1 MELSIRQR
9 RLVMFSVL
17 TVMLLS
23 ALESTVV
30 TTAMP
35 TVVSKLG
42 GINIYSWV
50 FSAYLLT
57 STISMPIWGRLS
69 DIYGRRN
76 CFLVTVALFLLG
88 SLLSGVAQTM
98 PQLVIFRALQGI
110 GAGGLLPLPLII
122 IGEIYT
128 LEERAKMQIA
138 FSSLWGGSSLAGP
151 LVGGFIID
159 HFSWRWIFLLNLPV
173 GIVASLLVI
182 YSLPAKTDSTT
193 AKQVDFK
200 GAALLMLTL
209 LLLLLG
215 CFNLGEQGFNLI
227 NSVLLLSGLMGLIGF
242 IQVERHA
249 PMPILALSLFKNRT
263 LVAGMLGNFFA
274 GWAMFGIMS
283 FMPLFMQI
291 ALGATATAAGKP
303 LTVMLLSWVSC
314 SFVMSRLILRWNY
327 QQLVLA
333 GMTLLCIGLLGLM
346 LASHGLHLNYMYL
359 SLSFIGLGMGSAT
372 FALLIAMQQAAA
384 KEELGMVTAAM
395 QFFRTIGSTIGTTV
409 DGALLSQQLQH
420 TLQALSVATLGAKTI
435 AEIQAIAANPGA
447 LIEPIWRAQFSAV
460 ALQYFRG
467 AIVSGIGSIFLLSCV
482 VGGLAWLTAW
492 FVPRHLSHQSAQ
504 STAAAGD

>member
-1 MELSIRQR
+1 MIA
-9 RLVMFSVL
+9 VL

-35 TVVSKLG
+35 TVVGRLG

-76 CFLVTVALFLLG
+76 CFLATVVLFLLG
-88 SLLSGVAQTM
+88 SLLSGIAQTM
-98 PQLVIFRALQGI
+98 PQLVIFRALQGL

-138 FSSLWGGSSLAGP
+138 FSSVWGGASLAGP
-151 LVGGFIID
+151 IVGGFIID

-173 GIVASLLVI
+173 GIVAALLVI
-182 YSLPAKTDSTT
+182 NSLPAKKVVAT
-193 AKQVDFK
+193 ANQVDFK
-200 GAALLMLTL
+200 GAALLMLTI

-215 CFNLGEQGFNLI
+215 CFGIGAQGVNTTSGILILG
-227 NSVLLLSGLMGLIGF
+227 GLIGLGGF
-242 IQVERHA
+242 VQIERHA
-249 PMPILALSLFKNRT
+249 PVPILSLTLFQNRT

-314 SFVMSRLILRWNY
+314 SFVMSRLVLRWSY
-327 QQLVLA
+327 YQLVLS
-333 GMTLLCIGLLGLM
+333 GMTILCIGLIGLT
-346 LASHGLHLNYMYL
+346 LASNGLHLNYMYV
-359 SLSFIGLGMGSAT
+359 SLSFIGVGMGSAT
-372 FALLIAMQQAAA
+372 FALLIAMQQSAA

-420 TLQALSVATLGAKTI
+420 TLQALSIATLGAKTI
-435 AEIQAIAANPGA
+435 AEVQQIAANPAA
-447 LIEPIWRAQFSAV
+447 LIEPILRAQFSSL
-460 ALQYFRG
+460 ALQYFRD

-482 VGGLAWLTAW
+482 IGGLAWITAL
-492 FVPRHLSHQSAQ
+492 FLPRHLSHQSARAA
-504 STAAAGD
+504 TAIGD